1 MSHTVIVE
9 FPCQEGKG
17 AEFLPVLLGA
27 LADTRAYEGCESVET
42 YTDADNP
49 DQVILWE
56 KWAQR
61 ANQESYIGWRME
73 TGLLDAIGPFLS
85 GPPRI
90 AHLKAED

>member
-85 GPPRI
+85 RSR
-90 AHLKAED
+90 